1 MQQIGSLTRG
11 ARRAAVV
18 AGFVR
23 RHGRLTALVVVL
35 AMLAMPLVRG
45 GDIGAFALNALGL
58 ALCALALRRLLLGR
72 DRRTPRR

>member
-1 MQQIGSLTRG
+1 MQDFGSLTRG
-11 ARRAAVV
+11 VRRATIV

-23 RHGRLTALVVVL
+23 RHGRLAALVVAL

-45 GDIGAFALNALGL
+45 GDVGAFALNALGL

-72 DRRTPRR
+72 VRRSPRR